1 MPFETPAAGNP
12 PPKIGIML
20 LETTPDRLEGSLA
33 HPRTFKCNVKLDT
46 LEGIWVEQLLS
57 ASPAHTPSFVDA
69 AKRLERDG
77 ADILITNCGYSIAYQ
92 AVVQKSVRIPAALS
106 SLMLLPLLDRLR
118 SPGRKIG
125 LLTYDAIKLTEAHLR
140 AAWPQY
146 DPDVVA
152 IGGLQGTRSW
162 SDMARDDA
170 VYDVKQIT
178 SDIAKVVNE
187 LMKQDLQF
195 LLVECAALCAF
206 IPHLRSITG
215 IPVFD
220 IVSLANFLS
229 SGLQKDSAP
238 LPKAPPFLG
247 IQRG

>member
-1 MPFETPAAGNP
+1 M
-12 PPKIGIML
+12 GIML

-33 HPRTFKCNVKLDT
+33 HPDTFACDVRYDK
-46 LEGIWVEQLLS
+46 LEGIWVDQILS
-57 ASPAHTPSFVDA
+57 ASPTYAPSFIQA
-69 AKRLERDG
+69 AKRLEMDG
-77 ADILITNCGYSIAYQ
+77 ANLLITNCGYSIAYQ
-92 AVVQKSVRIPAALS
+92 AAVQQNVRIPAALS

-125 LLTYDAIKLTEAHLR
+125 LLTFDAIKLTEAHLR

-146 DPDVVA
+146 HPEALA
-152 IGGLQGTRSW
+152 IGGLQGTQTW

-170 VYDVKQIT
+170 IYDVDQIT
-178 SDIAKVVNE
+178 SDITGVVSA

-206 IPHLRSITG
+206 IPHLKSITG

-229 SGLQKDSAP
+229 SGLQKKDMAV
-238 LPKAPPFLG
+238 ARQDFRQLG
-247 IQRG
+247 QSRPG

>member
-1 MPFETPAAGNP
+1 MSSATADARKPG
-12 PPKIGIML
+12 PKIGIML
-20 LETTPDRLEGSLA
+20 LETTPDRLEGSLT
-33 HPRTFKCNVKLDT
+33 HPDTFACDIKHDT
-46 LEGIWVEQLLS
+46 LEGIWVDQILS
-57 ASPAHTPSFVDA
+57 ASPAHTPSFVHA
-69 AKRLERDG
+69 AKRLESEG
-77 ADILITNCGYSIAYQ
+77 ADVLITNCGYSIAYQ
-92 AVVQKSVRIPAALS
+92 AAVQQSVRIPAALS

-140 AAWPQY
+140 TAWPQY
-146 DPDVVA
+146 HPDALA

-162 SDMARDDA
+162 SDMARNDA
-170 VYDVKQIT
+170 VYDIDQIT
-178 SDIAKVVNE
+178 SDVTKVVNA

-206 IPHLRSITG
+206 IPHLKSITG

-229 SGLQKDSAP
+229 SGLQKE
-238 LPKAPPFLG
+238 
-247 IQRG
+247 